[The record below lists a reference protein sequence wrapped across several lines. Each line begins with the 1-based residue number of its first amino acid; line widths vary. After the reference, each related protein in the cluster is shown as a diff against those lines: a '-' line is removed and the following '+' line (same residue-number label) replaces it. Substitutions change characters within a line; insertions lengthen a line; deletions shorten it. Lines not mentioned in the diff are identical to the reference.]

1 MKQLLAIFVLM
12 VVSAFASPSMTHD
25 IHVPN
30 GTVLSQ
36 PTEVERFMAH
46 MAQRESNNNHRVVN
60 RYGMMGRY
68 QFSPNTVRGLGFVVE
83 KERFLSD
90 PRLQDSVMLEY
101 MRANA
106 RDLRHI
112 IDRYD
117 GKTYKGVR
125 ISRAGVIAAAH
136 LVGSGEVRRYFS
148 DPTDMVGRMDAN
160 GTSLR
165 NYMETFN
172 NYNLQER
179 F

>member
-1 MKQLLAIFVLM
+1 
-12 VVSAFASPSMTHD
+12 
-25 IHVPN
+25 
-30 GTVLSQ
+30 
-36 PTEVERFMAH
+36 
-46 MAQRESNNNHRVVN
+46 
-60 RYGMMGRY
+60 MMGRY
-68 QFSPNTVRGLGFVVE
+68 QFSPNTVRGLGFNVE

-117 GKTYKGVR
+117 GKEFKGVR

-148 DPTDMVGRMDAN
+148 DASDMVGRTDAN

-172 NYNLQER
+172 NYKLQER